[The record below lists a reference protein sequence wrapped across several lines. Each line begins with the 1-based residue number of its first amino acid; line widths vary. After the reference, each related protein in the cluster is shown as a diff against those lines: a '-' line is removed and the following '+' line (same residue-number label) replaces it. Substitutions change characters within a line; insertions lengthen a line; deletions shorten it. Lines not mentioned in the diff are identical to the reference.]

1 MASEALAT
9 LDSLENRGYELDQSS
24 ALTVMKF
31 FAKHGLLE
39 TSPDLEKC
47 WYDEEEFV
55 TEAKEIMV
63 KPDLSLYDLVQLQ
76 PVEAAKLITCK
87 EYSELARL
95 VPWDRIKQIR
105 HQWACVLHLL
115 EKISRGFF
123 WDWAIE
129 SFMELTKY
137 RLPLEKLDVSSD
149 GFWTN
154 VIVKIA
160 IWLTHDAILRQV
172 QIMAND
178 IVAIG
183 VNRLNKQ
190 IDPDHIP
197 FTYVNLS
204 KMNNSR
210 LFLSLQSLGHK
221 FAADEYHPHNVS
233 LKMIK
238 NE

>member
-1 MASEALAT
+1 MKIGGS
-9 LDSLENRGYELDQSS
+9 SLTMYWQW
-24 ALTVMKF
+24 V
-31 FAKHGLLE
+31 
-39 TSPDLEKC
+39 
-47 WYDEEEFV
+47 
-55 TEAKEIMV
+55 
-63 KPDLSLYDLVQLQ
+63 
-76 PVEAAKLITCK
+76 LIVFI
-87 EYSELARL
+87 Y
-95 VPWDRIKQIR
+95 IIR
-105 HQWACVLHLL
+105 
-115 EKISRGFF
+115 R
-123 WDWAIE
+123 
-129 SFMELTKY
+129 
-137 RLPLEKLDVSSD
+137 KLDVSSD

-154 VIVKIA
+154 AIVKIA

-190 IDPDHIP
+190 IDPVQIP
-197 FTYVNLS
+197 FTYTNLS

-221 FAADEYHPHNVS
+221 FAVDEYHPHDVS